1 MKTTNVFVEA
11 PYLPVQ
17 YLRRAEIEIALVEEL
32 TDPMYQ
38 VKLTPESVE
47 KMFGKFQVDCVMK
60 GSTTW

>member
-1 MKTTNVFVEA
+1 M
-11 PYLPVQ
+11 Q